1 MNSGKKVST
10 TMCAIHGSVSRVLLV
25 SAGVMGF
32 VAACNRQSGLD
43 HKLQEMAVIAQR
55 DSLLGEVAA
64 NGKLLGEIQDE
75 LSKVQPKAAG
85 GTPESPALEV
95 TTDQRTFV
103 MERVKDVTKRVKDLQ
118 TRLANSEKRAGRL
131 SRQADSLGTE
141 FSAAKASIENLNA
154 MVATQQQ
161 NLTTLTGQIEQL
173 TGENAILAD
182 SVLHLTDDHNTA
194 FYVIGTRAELL
205 AKGVLVEDGHKDVP
219 LFGTRGVAPA
229 RELPLQEFTSI
240 DRTSTRQIPLPRA
253 DRKYRIVTRQN
264 LAYLTPGSPKKGQV
278 KGEIAIASPDRFWE
292 ASRYLIV
299 VEQ

>member
-1 MNSGKKVST
+1 
-10 TMCAIHGSVSRVLLV
+10 MCAKYESVGRALLIG
-25 SAGVMGF
+25 AAVMGF
-32 VAACNRQSGLD
+32 VTACSRSQAGLD
-43 HKLQEMAVIAQR
+43 HKLQEMAVIAER
-55 DSLLGEVAA
+55 DSLLREVTT

-75 LSKVQPKAAG
+75 LTKVQPKPAG

-103 MERVKDVTKRVKDLQ
+103 MERVKEVTKRVKDLQ
-118 TRLANSEKRAGRL
+118 TRLAGSEKRAGQL
-131 SRQADSLGTE
+131 SRQVDSLGGE
-141 FSAAKASIENLNA
+141 FSAAKATIDDLNA
-154 MVATQQQ
+154 IVATQRE
-161 NLTTLTGQIEQL
+161 NLTALAGQVEQL
-173 TGENAILAD
+173 TGENLILAD

-194 FYVIGTRAELL
+194 FYVIGTRTELL

-264 LAYLTPGSPKKGQV
+264 LAYLSPGSQEKGQV
-278 KGEIAIASPDRFWE
+278 KGEIAIAAPDRFWE

>member
-1 MNSGKKVST
+1 
-10 TMCAIHGSVSRVLLV
+10 MCAKYGSVGRALLLG
-25 SAGVMGF
+25 AAVMGF
-32 VAACNRQSGLD
+32 VTACHRSQSGLD
-43 HKLQEMAVIAQR
+43 HKLQEMAVIAER
-55 DSLLGEVAA
+55 DSLLREVAA

-75 LSKVQPKAAG
+75 LTKVQPKPAG

-103 MERVKDVTKRVKDLQ
+103 MERVKEVTKRVKDLQ
-118 TRLANSEKRAGRL
+118 TRLAGSEKRAGRL
-131 SRQADSLGTE
+131 SRQVDSLGGD
-141 FSAAKASIENLNA
+141 FSAAKATIEDLNA
-154 MVATQQQ
+154 IVATQRE
-161 NLTTLTGQIEQL
+161 NLAALTDQVEQL
-173 TGENAILAD
+173 TGENLILTD

-205 AKGVLVEDGHKDVP
+205 SKGVLVEDGHKDVP

-240 DRTSTRQIPLPRA
+240 DRTSIRQIPLPRA

-264 LAYLTPGSPKKGQV
+264 LAYLNPGTQKKGQV
-278 KGEIAIASPDRFWE
+278 KGEIAIAAPDKFWE

>member
-1 MNSGKKVST
+1 
-10 TMCAIHGSVSRVLLV
+10 MCAKYGSVSRALLL
-25 SAGVMGF
+25 SAAVMGF
-32 VAACNRQSGLD
+32 VTACQRQSGLD

-55 DSLLGEVAA
+55 DSLLGEVTA

-75 LSKVQPKAAG
+75 LAKVQPKPAG

-103 MERVKDVTKRVKDLQ
+103 MERLREVTKRVKDLQ
-118 TRLANSEKRAGRL
+118 TRLANSEKRAGKL
-131 SRQADSLGTE
+131 SRQADSLGAE
-141 FSAAKASIENLNA
+141 FSSAKATIDDLNA
-154 MVATQQQ
+154 MVATQRE
-161 NLTTLTGQIEQL
+161 NLTALTGQIEQL
-173 TGENAILAD
+173 TGENEILAD
-182 SVLHLTDDHNTA
+182 SVLRLTDDHNTA

-240 DRTSTRQIPLPRA
+240 DRTSTRQIPLPRS

-264 LAYLTPGSPKKGQV
+264 LAYLNPGSPKKGQL
-278 KGEIAIASPDRFWE
+278 KGEIAIAAPDKFWE